1 MEFRVLFNTGA
12 FLMALILLLLYDLCS
27 LLIGFLSK
35 KNANPFNIAR
45 VYCIMRELKSKGLQ
59 EI

>member
-1 MEFRVLFNTGA
+1 
-12 FLMALILLLLYDLCS
+12 MALILLLLYDLCS